1 MNFDAITKFLPP
13 RLYDAKTAEG
23 CKVMLEVALSG
34 LVLEHAYDPK
44 RISRKQMAD
53 QLGQIFDIV
62 LNQR

>member
-1 MNFDAITKFLPP
+1 
-13 RLYDAKTAEG
+13 
-23 CKVMLEVALSG
+23 MLEVALSG